1 MFLSA
6 PCDLPWWWA
15 FFQCG
20 IFHCCKKENLKNLVA
35 SLMKILSKFGKLF
48 LNVKIA
54 RFIYMVQVH
63 NQNCIR
69 IFKFFLIILGLG
81 PRCFFWCKFSHVIK
95 KVNRF
100 LDLPHD
106 QNLCWTSI
114 FNFFCLNP
122 KNPQTLMSWE
132 WSHPWQLCWA
142 CHHARGNAFLA
153 PNQK

>member
-1 MFLSA
+1 VRSFKKSLIMCNNPHNLSSLKKFPNNLFLSA

-81 PRCFFWCKFSHVIK
+81 PRCFFWVQIFTCFK
-95 KVNRF
+95 KS
-100 LDLPHD
+100 
-106 QNLCWTSI
+106 Q
-114 FNFFCLNP
+114 
-122 KNPQTLMSWE
+122 
-132 WSHPWQLCWA
+132 
-142 CHHARGNAFLA
+142 
-153 PNQK
+153 